1 MDGTGSEGEQT
12 IGRRQQAAAADT
24 AEITLFASWFCP
36 YAQRAWLALEES
48 GANYSWVEIQP
59 VRPISTP
66 PPMIPHTRVEDHKR
80 TEARLRV
87 PKGRCVSTF

>member
-1 MDGTGSEGEQT
+1 MDGTGCEGEQT

-59 VRPISTP
+59 VSPISTG
-66 PPMIPHTRVEDHKR
+66 PHPTPTRSNPGPGGV
-80 TEARLRV
+80 
-87 PKGRCVSTF
+87 G

>member
-59 VRPISTP
+59 VRPISTG
-66 PPMIPHTRVEDHKR
+66 PHPTPTHSNPGPGGV
-80 TEARLRV
+80 
-87 PKGRCVSTF
+87 G